1 MAAAAARGAVAR
13 GAAVIVYEVE
23 RVWSDNMPT
32 HRRESAPKSSE
43 LNAATEVIQR
53 TPFPSVIKRSR
64 RATLLLL
71 LCWPSGARGLLH
83 HNHLTCTQ
91 TLA

>member
-53 TPFPSVIKRSR
+53 TPCPL
-64 RATLLLL
+64 RAELE
-71 LCWPSGARGLLH
+71 
-83 HNHLTCTQ
+83 
-91 TLA
+91 